1 MARLVNVNR
10 WGQSLGRIAAR
21 CLAIAHGRLRRDARL
36 WHGALWYSGTATMVG
51 AMNSSGDHTAL
62 RDKLVVLLGGSGF
75 FGRHVAQAL
84 LAQGVRLRIVS
95 RHPERAYALK
105 PLGNL
110 GQVQFVRCDVT
121 KPESIA
127 PALAG
132 AAGIVNLVGAFAGDL
147 DALQGEGAG
156 RVAAAARAAGA
167 SAFVQVSAI
176 GADASSMVPY
186 ARTKG
191 EGEAAVLAAFP
202 HATVLRP
209 SLLFGPDDNFV
220 NMFAGLIA
228 MLPALPVFG
237 PTAKLQPVFVDDA
250 AESVAAALADPGQHG
265 GKIFE
270 LAGPEVLTMLALHQ
284 RIAAAQG
291 RERRWAELPDFVS
304 GAFAMLTGW
313 LPGAPITSDQWALL
327 RCGNVASGK
336 LPGLKEL
343 GVAAHP
349 LGLYL
354 DRWMVRYR
362 EHGRFGEKSR
372 AA

>member
-1 MARLVNVNR
+1 
-10 WGQSLGRIAAR
+10 
-21 CLAIAHGRLRRDARL
+21 
-36 WHGALWYSGTATMVG
+36 MVG
-51 AMNSSGDHTAL
+51 AMNSLADHSAL

-84 LAQGVRLRIVS
+84 LAQGARLRVVS
-95 RHPERAYALK
+95 RHPERAFALK

-110 GQVQFVRCDVT
+110 GQVQFARCDVT
-121 KPESIA
+121 RPEALA
-127 PALAG
+127 PALVG
-132 AAGIVNLVGAFAGDL
+132 AAAVVNLVGAFAGDL
-147 DALQGEGAG
+147 DSLQGEGAG
-156 RVAAAARAAGA
+156 RVAAAARAAGV

-176 GADASSMVPY
+176 GADAASPVPY

-202 HATVLRP
+202 KATILRP

-250 AESVAAALADPGQHG
+250 AEAVAAALADPAKHG

-270 LAGPEVLTMLALHQ
+270 LAGPEVLTMLELHQ

-291 RERRWAELPDFVS
+291 RERLLAELPDFIS
-304 GAFAMLTGW
+304 GAFATLTGW
-313 LPGAPITSDQWALL
+313 LPLAPLTSDKWALL
-327 RCGNVASGK
+327 KAGNVASGK
-336 LPGLKEL
+336 LPGLQEL
-343 GVAAHP
+343 GVSAHP

-354 DRWMVRYR
+354 DRWMVRFR